1 VQPNI
6 SREAR
11 SDRETGRF
19 FFRIIYATV
28 KMKKDSFIRNCD
40 LLLQVTWRIIEMKYE
55 VLYQGA
61 FAMLKVKLERGESV
75 KGEMGAMVSMS
86 PTVEVTGTV
95 DGGIMR
101 GIGRMLAGEK
111 FFFQELVASR
121 GAGEVL
127 LAPGSLGDVQAVE
140 LDGSYKLLVQKDG
153 FLAGTSGIEVKTQMQ
168 NLSRG
173 LMSGEGFF
181 IVEISGRGTV
191 FLSSY
196 GAIHAINLGPGE
208 EVVVDNGHLVAWP
221 DYMQYSIEKASKGWL
236 GSLTSGE
243 GLVCRFRGEGVVLIQ
258 SRNPKSFGDWIKKIL
273 PGR

>member
-1 VQPNI
+1 
-6 SREAR
+6 
-11 SDRETGRF
+11 
-19 FFRIIYATV
+19 
-28 KMKKDSFIRNCD
+28 
-40 LLLQVTWRIIEMKYE
+40 MKYE

-61 FAMLKVKLERGESV
+61 FALLKVKLDRGESV

-86 PTVEVTGTV
+86 PTIEVTGTV

-101 GIGRMLAGEK
+101 GIGRMLSGEK
-111 FFFQELVASR
+111 FFFQELNASR

-127 LAPGSLGDVQAVE
+127 LAPASMGDVQAVE

-173 LMSGEGFF
+173 LLSGEGFF
-181 IVEISGRGTV
+181 IVEIGGRGTV

-221 DYMQYSIEKASKGWL
+221 DYMQYTIEKASKGWL

-258 SRNPKSFGDWIKKIL
+258 SRNPKGFGDWVKRLI